1 MSTMSPGEKRAVA
14 DLTSNRQIDVTVR
27 HAPDDIDIVA
37 FGLNAERK
45 IADDR
50 YTVLFS
56 NERSPEGAIAYRR
69 SAGAT
74 TITVDLGRLPNS
86 VDRISLVAS
95 HDTMALKQARQLSV
109 DFAGVATV
117 EPLSTLGDEKAVMLL
132 DLYRHNGV
140 WRVGVVVQGFSGG
153 LANLVRHLG
162 GDVDEAPAAAPVP
175 AASSPVSLSKVDLRK
190 QKVGVSLKKLG
201 IEHEKA
207 EVLFVIDATGSMSR
221 LYSSG
226 TVQETVERIVPIS
239 LRLDDD
245 GIMPTWFYASGCAR
259 TADLTAKNYEG
270 YIPRTLPGPMKA
282 VSGVQKH
289 SCASIDRRGEVTI
302 GGVNNEIVILN
313 ALLDDEPAKRITP
326 LLVIF
331 LTDGGFAPSKDI
343 ARIITNAAHRPIFWQ
358 FVGIGNNNFGMLR
371 NLDTLPGRVVDNA
384 GFFAVTDLAKISDE
398 ELYDRLLSEF
408 PAWLKAAR
416 AKGILPAR

>member
-1 MSTMSPGEKRAVA
+1 MPTMSPGEKRAVS
-14 DLTSNRQIDVTVR
+14 DLTTCRRIDITVR

-50 YTVLFS
+50 YTILFS

-69 SAGAT
+69 SSGAT
-74 TITVDLGRLPNS
+74 VITVDLERVPAS

-95 HDTMALKQARQLSV
+95 HDTMALKHARALSV
-109 DFAGVATV
+109 DFAGVVTV
-117 EPLSTLGDEKAVMLL
+117 EPLAALGDEKAVMLL
-132 DLYRHNGV
+132 DLYRHNGA
-140 WRVGVVVQGFSGG
+140 WRLGVVVQGFSGG
-153 LANLVRHLG
+153 LADLIRHLG
-162 GDVDEAPAAAPVP
+162 GDVEETPAAAP
-175 AASSPVSLSKVDLRK
+175 AAPPPPTVSLSKVDLRK

-201 IEHEKA
+201 IENEKA
-207 EVLFVIDATGSMSR
+207 DVLFVIDATGSMST
-221 LYSSG
+221 LYRNG
-226 TVQETVERIVPIS
+226 TVQETVERIVPVS

-259 TADLTAKNYEG
+259 TADLTAQNYDG
-270 YIPRTLPGPMKA
+270 YIPRTLPGPMKPVVGA
-282 VSGVQKH
+282 QKH
-289 SCASIDRRGEVTI
+289 SCASVDRKGETTI

-313 ALLDDEPAKRITP
+313 ALLDDEPAKRTTP

-331 LTDGGFAPSKDI
+331 MTDGGFAPNKEI
-343 ARIITNAAHRPIFWQ
+343 AKIITNAAHRPIFWQ
-358 FVGIGNNNFGMLR
+358 FVGIGSSNFGMLR
-371 NLDTLPGRVVDNA
+371 NLDTLPGRIVDNA
-384 GFFAVTDLAKISDE
+384 GFFDVKDLAKISDE

>member
-1 MSTMSPGEKRAVA
+1 MSPGEKRAVA
-14 DLTSNRQIDVTVR
+14 DLTSSRQIDVTVR

-74 TITVDLGRLPNS
+74 TITVDLDRLPNS

-140 WRVGVVVQGFSGG
+140 WRLGVVVQGFSGG

-162 GDVDEAPAAAPVP
+162 GDVDEAPAAAP
-175 AASSPVSLSKVDLRK
+175 AAPPPPVSLSKVDLRK

-207 EVLFVIDATGSMSR
+207 EVLFVIDATGSMSS
-221 LYSSG
+221 LYRNG
-226 TVQETVERIVPIS
+226 TVQETVERIVPVS

-259 TADLTAKNYEG
+259 TEDLTARNYEG
-270 YIPRTLPGPMKA
+270 YVPRTIAGPMKP
-282 VSGVQKH
+282 VKGVQKH
-289 SCASIDRRGEVTI
+289 SCASIDRKGEVTI
-302 GGVNNEIVILN
+302 GGVNNEIVILS
-313 ALLDDEPAKRITP
+313 ALLDDEPAKRDTP

-384 GFFAVTDLAKISDE
+384 GFFAVTDLAKITDE

-408 PAWLKAAR
+408 PAWLKAVR

>member
-1 MSTMSPGEKRAVA
+1 MPIMSPGEKRVVS
-14 DLTSNRQIDVTVR
+14 DLTTSRQFDITVR

-50 YTVLFS
+50 YTILFS
-56 NERSPEGAIAYRR
+56 NERSPEGAIACRR
-69 SAGAT
+69 SSGAT
-74 TITVDLGRLPNS
+74 VITVDLDRVPTS

-95 HDTMALKQARQLSV
+95 HDTIALKQARELSV
-109 DFAGVATV
+109 DFAGVATI
-117 EPLSTLGDEKAVMLL
+117 EPLAALGDEKAVMLL
-132 DLYRHNGV
+132 DLYRHNGA
-140 WRVGVVVQGFSGG
+140 WRLGVVVQGFSGG

-162 GDVDEAPAAAPVP
+162 GDVEEAPAAAPMATP
-175 AASSPVSLSKVDLRK
+175 APPVSLTKVDLRK

-207 EVLFVIDATGSMSR
+207 EVLFVIDATGSMST
-221 LYSSG
+221 LYRNG
-226 TVQETVERIVPIS
+226 TVQETVERIVPVS

-259 TADLTAKNYEG
+259 TADLTAKNFEG
-270 YIPRTLPGPMKA
+270 YVPRTLPGPMKP
-282 VSGVQKH
+282 VVGVQKH
-289 SCASIDRRGEVTI
+289 SCASVDRKGEITI

-313 ALLDDEPAKRITP
+313 ALLDDEPASRTTP

-331 LTDGGFAPSKDI
+331 MTDGGFAPSKEI
-343 ARIITNAAHRPIFWQ
+343 AKIITNAAHRPIFWQ
-358 FVGIGNNNFGMLR
+358 FVGIGNSNFGMLR
-371 NLDTLPGRVVDNA
+371 NLDTLPNRVVDNA
-384 GFFAVTDLAKISDE
+384 GFFAVTDLAKIGDE

-408 PAWLKAAR
+408 PTWLKAAR

>member
-1 MSTMSPGEKRAVA
+1 MSPGEKRAVS
-14 DLTSNRQIDVTVR
+14 DLTFSRKIDVTVR

-56 NERSPEGAIAYRR
+56 NERSPEGAISYCRIT
-69 SAGAT
+69 GAT
-74 TITVDLGRLPNS
+74 TITVYLDLLPVS

-117 EPLSTLGDEKAVMLL
+117 EPLSALGDEKAVMLL

-140 WRVGVVVQGFSGG
+140 WRLGVVVQGFSGG
-153 LANLVRHLG
+153 LADLVRHLG
-162 GDVDEAPAAAPVP
+162 GDVDESPAAAPP
-175 AASSPVSLSKVDLRK
+175 PPPLSLSKVDLRK

-207 EVLFVIDATGSMSR
+207 EVVFVIDATGSMST
-221 LYSSG
+221 LYRNG
-226 TVQETVERIVPIS
+226 TVQETIERIVPVS

-259 TADLTAKNYEG
+259 TEDLTAKNYEG
-270 YIPRTLPGPMKA
+270 YVPRTLPSPMKP
-282 VSGVQKH
+282 VIGVQKH
-289 SCASIDRRGEVTI
+289 SCAAIDRKGEVTI

-313 ALLDDEPAKRITP
+313 ALLDDEPANRTTP

-331 LTDGGFAPSKDI
+331 MTDGGFAPSKEI
-343 ARIITNAAHRPIFWQ
+343 AKIITNAAPRPIFWQ
-358 FVGIGNNNFGMLR
+358 FVGVGNNNFGMLR

-384 GFFAVTDLAKISDE
+384 GFFPVTDLAKITDE

-408 PAWLKAAR
+408 PAWLKAVR